1 MGKRKAISAAARR
14 EAKMK
19 RSLAI
24 LRNCPLSPRKVR
36 LVADMVRRV
45 EVGRALSMLRYDSH
59 GGAPYVEKVLLSAVN
74 NWEQKH
80 PEQSAEDVVLEVKT
94 IMVDEGRTLKRIRP
108 RAQGR
113 ANRILKR
120 SCHIFVEVAER
131 EVAEPAAEAGVVETK
146 ETVTE

>member
-1 MGKRKAISAAARR
+1 MGKRKAISAAARK
-14 EAKMK
+14 EAKMA
-19 RSLAI
+19 RSEAI
-24 LRNCPLSPRKVR
+24 LRHCPLSPRKVR

-45 EVGRALSMLRYDSH
+45 EVSRALSMLRYDSH

-80 PEQSAEDVVLEVKT
+80 PGVSPEDVVLEVKT

-120 SCHIFVEVAER
+120 SCHIYVEVAER
-131 EVAEPAAEAGVVETK
+131 AAAEAKDAPAAAEAK
-146 ETVTE
+146 EKVTE